1 MSKQLY
7 DQIAATLRRAE
18 LANQH
23 YQSESLKWNLDPD
36 KKEHQEIREALQEI
50 YEVRIPLTIVLMMKA
65 IALPGIN
72 NLLLHQVLHPELQT
86 FQLAYGITPTLYHM
100 EEYKSVWL
108 AQLESHEKPELIHYI
123 NDFRR
128 YVLQFENLLG
138 DLEES
143 VAL

>member
-7 DQIAATLRRAE
+7 DQIASILRRAE

-23 YQSESLKWNLDPD
+23 YQTESLKWNLDPH
-36 KKEHQEIREALQEI
+36 KAEHREMREALKEI
-50 YEVRIPLTIVLMMKA
+50 YEVRIPLTIVMMMKA
-65 IALPGIN
+65 IAIPGIN
-72 NLLLHQVLHPELQT
+72 NLILHEVLHPDLQIV
-86 FQLAYGITPTLYHM
+86 QQAYGVTPTLYHM
-100 EEYKSVWL
+100 EENKSVWL
-108 AQLESHEKPELIHYI
+108 QQLEKEKKPELVHYI

-128 YVLQFENLLG
+128 FVLQFENLLG